1 MLYSFY
7 SFLINMI
14 SKDRLQELL
23 IMRQDKI
30 NKSLYL
36 KEAYKQ
42 RPALERPPKAEWWN
56 NKDFEEQRYDLV
68 ECAVRY
74 TEIKMKLDKIKKFI
88 LS

>member
-7 SFLINMI
+7 LFLIKMI
-14 SKDRLQELL
+14 SKERLQELL

-36 KEAYKQ
+36 KEAYKK

>member
-7 SFLINMI
+7 LFLINMI
-14 SKDRLQELL
+14 SKERLQELL

>member
-7 SFLINMI
+7 LFLINMI
-14 SKDRLQELL
+14 SKERLQELL

-30 NKSLYL
+30 NKSIYL

>member
-7 SFLINMI
+7 LFLIKMI
-14 SKDRLQELL
+14 SKERLQELL

-74 TEIKMKLDKIKKFI
+74 TEIKNKLDKIKKFI

>member
-7 SFLINMI
+7 LFLINMI

-30 NKSLYL
+30 NRSLYL

>member
-1 MLYSFY
+1 MLYIFY
-7 SFLINMI
+7 LFLINMI
-14 SKDRLQELL
+14 SKERLQELL

>member
-1 MLYSFY
+1 MM
-7 SFLINMI
+7 N
-14 SKDRLQELL
+14 KERLQELL

>member
-1 MLYSFY
+1 
-7 SFLINMI
+7 MI

-23 IMRQDKI
+23 TMRQDKI

-42 RPALERPPKAEWWN
+42 RPALERPHKAEWWN